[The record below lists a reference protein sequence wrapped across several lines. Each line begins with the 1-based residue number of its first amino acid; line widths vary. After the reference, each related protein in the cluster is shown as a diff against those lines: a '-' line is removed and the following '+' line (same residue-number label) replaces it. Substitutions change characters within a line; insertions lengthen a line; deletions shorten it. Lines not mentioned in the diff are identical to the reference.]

1 VSKGGIALLT
11 KNLAVALAP
20 HGIRSNCY
28 CPASTDTDMVK
39 DVSATIG
46 SRNFGAA
53 ANPNAAQLGAH
64 LVRRI
69 GDVSDIAELVCFLAS
84 DRASFIN
91 GATVLIDGGTLAWR
105 ETVDA
110 MGMS

>member
-1 VSKGGIALLT
+1 
-11 KNLAVALAP
+11 
-20 HGIRSNCY
+20 
-28 CPASTDTDMVK
+28 
-39 DVSATIG
+39 
-46 SRNFGAA
+46 
-53 ANPNAAQLGAH
+53 